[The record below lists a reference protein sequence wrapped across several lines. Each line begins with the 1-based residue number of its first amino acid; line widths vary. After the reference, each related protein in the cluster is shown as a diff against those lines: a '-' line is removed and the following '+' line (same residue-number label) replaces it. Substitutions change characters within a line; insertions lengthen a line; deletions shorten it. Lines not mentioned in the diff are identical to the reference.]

1 MNRLDRLFGGIKMEK
16 EIKLKT
22 EKEIRKEFEEQIQ
35 KLRLLLEI
43 VPMGV
48 TSEYINSIVEELT
61 KLNAYPRTRYDRLK
75 MKSPERFKQKWNYK
89 DRTPEAQ
96 EHQTQY
102 SKLRSKMITNGT
114 WEKYMDY
121 RAYFK
126 LDRRKGNHTKRKF
139 VIDVIEYNKADI
151 RVMREFYEGK
161 REE

>member
-1 MNRLDRLFGGIKMEK
+1 MEK

-22 EKEIRKEFEEQIQ
+22 EKEIRREFEEQIQ

-61 KLNAYPRTRYDRLK
+61 KLNAYPRTRYERLK
-75 MKSPERFKQKWNYK
+75 IKSPERYKRKWSHKN
-89 DRTPEAQ
+89 RSPEAQ
-96 EHQTQY
+96 EHYTQY
-102 SKLRSKMITNGT
+102 GKLRSKMITNGT

-121 RAYFK
+121 RANFK
-126 LDRRKGNHTKRKF
+126 LERRKKMKGKF
-139 VIDVIEYNKADI
+139 MSLHEVTHNYNKSDI
-151 RVMREFYEGK
+151 TVMREFYEGK

>member
-1 MNRLDRLFGGIKMEK
+1 MKEKIGGIKIEK

-22 EKEIRKEFEEQIQ
+22 EKEIRKEFEEQIE
-35 KLRLLLEI
+35 KIRLLLEL
-43 VPMGV
+43 VPLGV
-48 TSEYINSIVEELT
+48 VSEYVNSIVEELT
-61 KLNAYPRTRYDRLK
+61 KLNAYPRTRYERLK
-75 MKSPERFKQKWNYK
+75 MKSPERFKRKWNYR

-121 RAYFK
+121 RAKFK
-126 LDRRKGNHTKRKF
+126 LERRKRMKGKF
-139 VIDVIEYNKADI
+139 MSLHEITHDYNKTDLA
-151 RVMREFYEGK
+151 VMREFYEGK

>member
-22 EKEIRKEFEEQIQ
+22 EKEIRREFEEQIQ

-61 KLNAYPRTRYDRLK
+61 KLNAYPRTRYERLK
-75 MKSPERFKQKWNYK
+75 IKSPERYKRKWSHKN
-89 DRTPEAQ
+89 RSPEAQ
-96 EHQTQY
+96 EHYTQY
-102 SKLRSKMITNGT
+102 GKLRSKMITNGT

-121 RAYFK
+121 RANFK
-126 LDRRKGNHTKRKF
+126 LERRKKMKGQ
-139 VIDVIEYNKADI
+139 
-151 RVMREFYEGK
+151 
-161 REE
+161 

>member
-1 MNRLDRLFGGIKMEK
+1 MEK

-61 KLNAYPRTRYDRLK
+61 KLNAYPRTRYERLK
-75 MKSPERFKQKWNYK
+75 IKSPERYKRKWSHKN
-89 DRTPEAQ
+89 RSPEAQ
-96 EHQTQY
+96 KQFNEY
-102 SKLRSKMITNGT
+102 NKLRSKMVKNET

-121 RAYFK
+121 RANFK
-126 LDRRKGNHTKRKF
+126 LERRKKMKGKF
-139 VIDVIEYNKADI
+139 MSLHEVTHNYNKADI
-151 RVMREFYEGK
+151 TVMREFYEGK